1 MKQSCAGNMIW
12 RQAKQRMA
20 RVKLHI
26 YIYIYFHLK
35 IVKIKKVFMILA
47 MKQRT
52 QKNVSSHYPNIPE
65 DY

>member
-1 MKQSCAGNMIW
+1 MQQSCAGNMIW

-26 YIYIYFHLK
+26 YIFFHLK
-35 IVKIKKVFMILA
+35 IVKIKKVFVILV

>member
-1 MKQSCAGNMIW
+1 METSKTKNGKS
-12 RQAKQRMA
+12 KTT
-20 RVKLHI
+20 
-26 YIYIYFHLK
+26 YIYIFFHLK